1 MELPSGYRAERI
13 SKDNLKDFVRIHRK
27 AFKSN
32 ITPEFPERKF
42 NTLLLSGI
50 ENIGYIIYDSDG
62 EPVSYYGVYPLFSVI
77 GKKKVL
83 IAQSGDTMTIPEHTG
98 LGLFIS
104 SAQLTHDLCKQFNIN
119 GVFGFPSPSSFR
131 TFKKKLDWQFN
142 ENLIRYT
149 FKVPTL
155 PIGYISQKI
164 KFLKIPYMWWVRTV
178 LSFYNKSVFFEGS
191 VLGNEQ
197 DGILRDQSYWNYK
210 MSSKDNFALRIGG
223 TDVIIKTN
231 GMLSIG
237 DVNVSKETE
246 FRTILKRLKLLAF
259 LTFNVHLI
267 FCMSPGT
274 LLDEKLSRIKKG
286 KVILPIGFLNLRDG
300 YDLSTLK
307 FTFFDFDT
315 Y

>member
-1 MELPSGYRAERI
+1 
-13 SKDNLKDFVRIHRK
+13 
-27 AFKSN
+27 
-32 ITPEFPERKF
+32 
-42 NTLLLSGI
+42 
-50 ENIGYIIYDSDG
+50 
-62 EPVSYYGVYPLFSVI
+62 
-77 GKKKVL
+77 
-83 IAQSGDTMTIPEHTG
+83 
-98 LGLFIS
+98 
-104 SAQLTHDLCKQFNIN
+104 
-119 GVFGFPSPSSFR
+119 
-131 TFKKKLDWQFN
+131 
-142 ENLIRYT
+142 
-149 FKVPTL
+149 
-155 PIGYISQKI
+155 
-164 KFLKIPYMWWVRTV
+164 MWWVRTV